1 MLDAVLNALQLQSDG
16 IYLDA
21 TFGRGGHAQAILR
34 VLGPEGRLLA
44 IDRDP
49 EAIRYA
55 RQKLADEPR
64 FKIQHGG
71 FDMLA
76 QFCTEQGVTGQ
87 VAGVL
92 MDLGLSSPQIDDAD
106 RGFSFQAEGPL
117 DMRMDNSG
125 GITAAQWLASADEK
139 DIADVIWRYGEER
152 YSRRIA
158 KAIVQQRQVQA
169 IETTKQLAE
178 LIAAASPTRDRHK
191 HPATRCF
198 QAIRIFINHELEV
211 LERTLGQA
219 VEVLAQGGRL
229 VVISFHSL
237 EDRIVKRFMRD
248 QARGRELPRGLPV
261 VESATGQTLKLI
273 GKAQRPA
280 ASEVIE
286 NPRARSAVLRVAERL

>member
-1 MLDAVLNALQLQSDG
+1 
-16 IYLDA
+16 
-21 TFGRGGHAQAILR
+21 
-34 VLGPEGRLLA
+34 
-44 IDRDP
+44 
-49 EAIRYA
+49 
-55 RQKLADEPR
+55 
-64 FKIQHGG
+64 
-71 FDMLA
+71 
-76 QFCTEQGVTGQ
+76 
-87 VAGVL
+87 

-117 DMRMDNSG
+117 DMRMDNSC

-139 DIADVIWRYGEER
+139 EIADVLWRYGEER

-211 LERTLGQA
+211 LEQTLEQA

-261 VESATGQTLKLI
+261 VESATGQSLKLI